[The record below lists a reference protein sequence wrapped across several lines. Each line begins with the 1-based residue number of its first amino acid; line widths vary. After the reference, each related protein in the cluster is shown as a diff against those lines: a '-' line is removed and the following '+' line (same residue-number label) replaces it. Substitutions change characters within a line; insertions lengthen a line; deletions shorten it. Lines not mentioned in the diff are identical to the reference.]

1 MADQSPGNPFPTRHP
16 STLNLTLARRSRREG
31 SAGGSADSAHYP
43 SSPGHSGE
51 MERLTRQMEAAFA
64 ERERQIAEGEA
75 RLADRARDLD
85 EMDALLRARESLIA
99 ATRLRDS
106 KSRME
111 ITPREAAAL
120 NQLKE
125 ELERQEASL
134 RESRAAI
141 REREKFLEES
151 ENRLFEKVQ
160 AQQEKESE
168 LEQREEELVARV
180 IQSESERDSIAAAPA
195 PARSFDEFRE

>member
-1 MADQSPGNPFPTRHP
+1 MADQPQANPFPTRFP
-16 STLNLTLARRSRREG
+16 ANPTLALARRSRREPLAAG
-31 SAGGSADSAHYP
+31 SAEP
-43 SSPGHSGE
+43 SQQTASSGHSSE
-51 MERLTRQMEAAFA
+51 VERFARQMEAAFA
-64 ERERQIAEGEA
+64 ERERQIAEAEA

-106 KSRME
+106 KNRME

-134 RESRAAI
+134 RESREAL

-168 LEQREEELVARV
+168 LEQREEDLVNRA
-180 IQSESERDSIAAAPA
+180 IQSESEREPVAAIPA

>member
-1 MADQSPGNPFPTRHP
+1 MSAPADSSHPKPPFPTRHP
-16 STLNLTLARRSRREG
+16 STPTLALTRRANRQ
-31 SAGGSADSAHYP
+31 
-43 SSPGHSGE
+43 SSSGNE
-51 MERLTRQMEAAFA
+51 EVEKFARQMEAAFS

-85 EMDALLRARESLIA
+85 EMEALLRARESLIA

-134 RESRAAI
+134 REARAAI
-141 REREKFLEES
+141 REREAFLEES
-151 ENRLFEKVQ
+151 ENRLFAKVQ
-160 AQQEKESE
+160 EQQEKETE
-168 LEQREEELVARV
+168 LEQREEELVARA
-180 IQSESERDSIAAAPA
+180 IHSGENEPAAVAATNAPA
-195 PARSFDEFRE
+195 PAYDEFRE

>member
-1 MADQSPGNPFPTRHP
+1 MSAHPDSMHAKPPFPTRHP
-16 STLNLTLARRSRREG
+16 STPTLALTRRANRQ
-31 SAGGSADSAHYP
+31 
-43 SSPGHSGE
+43 SSSGNE
-51 MERLTRQMEAAFA
+51 EVDKYARQMEAAFS

-85 EMDALLRARESLIA
+85 EMEALLRARESLIA

-134 RESRAAI
+134 REARAAI
-141 REREKFLEES
+141 REREVFLEES
-151 ENRLFEKVQ
+151 ENRLFAKVQ
-160 AQQEKESE
+160 EQQEKETE
-168 LEQREEELVARV
+168 LEQREEELVARA
-180 IQSESERDSIAAAPA
+180 IHNGENEPAAVAA
-195 PARSFDEFRE
+195 TSTPARPYDEFRE